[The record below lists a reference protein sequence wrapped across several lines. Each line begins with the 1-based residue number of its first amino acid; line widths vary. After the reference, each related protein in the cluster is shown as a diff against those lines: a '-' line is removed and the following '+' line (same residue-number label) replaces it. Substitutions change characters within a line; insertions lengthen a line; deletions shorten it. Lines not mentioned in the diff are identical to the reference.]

1 MSEGTTRT
9 PNGVSGEMK
18 VQGKDDVRCDYT
30 FATIEFNMENIIS
43 KDGVNGSTS
52 ASGAAA
58 KGGSDIAMVIGA
70 EAKTPFINPGMDAIN
85 LVYDDPEKVDKSK
98 FDDSVREEED
108 TKSADDNIRN

>member
-18 VQGKDDVRCDYT
+18 VQDNADVRCDYT
-30 FATIEFNMENIIS
+30 FATVEFNMENIIS
-43 KDGVNGSTS
+43 KD
-52 ASGAAA
+52 A

-98 FDDSVREEED
+98 FDDSVKEEED